1 MKNENTNVTFT
12 NNVSYRNGLSGQ
24 RHLEGIKCIFTLTC
38 AKIMLQIQHIEFLL
52 TDIAVFNNET
62 C

>member
-12 NNVSYRNGLSGQ
+12 NNVFYRNGLSDQ
-24 RHLEGIKCIFTLTC
+24 RQLEGIKGILTSPC
-38 AKIMLQIQHIEFLL
+38 AIIILQIQHIEFRL
-52 TDIAVFNNET
+52 TATALFNNKT